1 MIGGQAGLVGHIQL
15 GDGAKV
21 NAQSGVTKSIE
32 KGKAVTGTPAYDY
45 SQALRS
51 QAISRQLPELE
62 KRIKELESII
72 KDLKSSK

>member
-1 MIGGQAGLVGHIQL
+1 
-15 GDGAKV
+15 
-21 NAQSGVTKSIE
+21 IE